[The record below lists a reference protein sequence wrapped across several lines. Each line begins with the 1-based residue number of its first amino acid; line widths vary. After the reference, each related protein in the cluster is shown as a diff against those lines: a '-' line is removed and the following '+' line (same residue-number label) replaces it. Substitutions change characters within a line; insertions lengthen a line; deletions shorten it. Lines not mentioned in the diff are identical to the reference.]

1 MNWLLKRCPREAS
14 GEVLIELGMT
24 KRVLAAE
31 LGTSSESLSRT
42 FARLRAE
49 KLLEVKG
56 SALRVR
62 SVDTLRMR
70 FRRLLGEG

>member
-1 MNWLLKRCPREAS
+1 
-14 GEVLIELGMT
+14 MT

-31 LGTSSESLSRT
+31 LGTSSETLSRT
-42 FARLRAE
+42 FARLREE

-56 SALRVR
+56 NTLRVPDLPALQ
-62 SVDTLRMR
+62 SR